1 MKSSASAAGKR
12 PAAINAIWL
21 YLIIVSIVAA
31 AYTGTMDE
39 VGKASF
45 ESAKSAVTLA
55 LGLIGAMALWLG
67 IMKVAEAAGLMKAF
81 TKAIRPVMHWLF
93 PEVPP
98 DHPAMSA
105 MIMNISANMLGLGS
119 AATPMGLKAMAELDK
134 LNPEKGTAT
143 DAMCLFLAIN
153 TSSVTLLPL
162 GVITIRAAAGA
173 ASPGSIIIPGLCA
186 SICSTAVAI
195 FMAKFLANRS
205 KAKAAKTTART
216 AAAEDSAPAPEAAT
230 DVKPE
235 EPELSPPGII
245 GKIAA
250 YLSIIAV
257 IAAIPYS
264 IYNKYN
270 TGKLPDGVLDYITAG
285 STWLI
290 PLLIGSL
297 LLGGY
302 LCGVK
307 VYETATEGAKE
318 GFNTVVRII
327 PFVTVIFVAIGMLRA
342 SGALELFTNFA
353 GKYTMWTLKDGTIIG
368 MPPECLPHAL
378 LRPLSGVGAFGY
390 MAELVNKAPDSLG
403 AFVSSVLHGS
413 TDTTFYVLAVY
424 FGSVGIQRTRHAL
437 AAGLSADFAGML
449 AAVAFANLF
458 YGR

>member
-1 MKSSASAAGKR
+1 MAPPTAQKR
-12 PAAINAIWL
+12 PAAINVIWL
-21 YLIIVSIVAA
+21 YLIIISIAAA
-31 AYTGTMDE
+31 AYTGSME
-39 VGKASF
+39 AVGKASF
-45 ESAKSAVTLA
+45 EGAKSAVTLA
-55 LGLIGAMALWLG
+55 LGLVGAMALWLG
-67 IMKVAEAAGLMKAF
+67 IMKVAEAAGLMKAI

-93 PEVPP
+93 PEVPH

-173 ASPGSIIIPGLCA
+173 TDPGSIIIPGLCA
-186 SICSTAVAI
+186 TVCSTIAGVA
-195 FMAKFLANRS
+195 MAKFLAARS
-205 KAKAAKTTART
+205 RKKGLTPT
-216 AAAEDSAPAPEAAT
+216 AAAVTDESAKASEEANESKPA
-230 DVKPE
+230 
-235 EPELSPPGII
+235 EPDLSPPGVI
-245 GKIAA
+245 GKAIAW
-250 YLSIIAV
+250 LSIIAIV
-257 IAAIPYS
+257 AAIPYS
-264 IYNKYN
+264 IYKN
-270 TGKLPDGVLDYITAG
+270 GGLPGGFIESVTAG

-290 PLLIGSL
+290 PLLIGGL

-318 GFNTVVRII
+318 GFNTAVRII
-327 PFVTVIFVAIGMLRA
+327 PFVVVIFVAIGMLRA
-342 SGALELFTNFA
+342 SGALEMFTSFA
-353 GKYTMWTLKDGTIIG
+353 GKYTQMIG

-390 MAELVNKAPDSLG
+390 MAEIVNNAPNSLG

-424 FGSVGIQRTRHAL
+424 FGSVSIQRTRYAL
-437 AAGLSADFAGML
+437 TAGLTSDVVGIL
-449 AAVAFANLF
+449 AAVFFANLF
-458 YGR
+458 FQG

>member
-1 MKSSASAAGKR
+1 MKQPAAPSAAGKK

-21 YLIIVSIVAA
+21 YLIVVSIVAA
-31 AYTGTMDE
+31 AYTGTME
-39 VGKASF
+39 AVGKASF
-45 ESAKSAVTLA
+45 EGAKSAVTLA
-55 LGLIGAMALWLG
+55 LGLIGAMAFWLG
-67 IMKVAEAAGLMKAF
+67 VMKVAEAAGLMRAI
-81 TKAIRPVMHWLF
+81 TKAVKPVMHWLF

-143 DAMCLFLAIN
+143 DAMCL
-153 TSSVTLLPL
+153 

-205 KAKAAKTTART
+205 KSKTPAATAQT
-216 AAAEDSAPAPEAAT
+216 AAADTESKQTAEAAAEA
-230 DVKPE
+230 KPE
-235 EPELSPPGII
+235 EPELSPPGVV

-257 IAAIPYS
+257 IAAVPYS
-264 IYNKYN
+264 IYHKYN
-270 TGKLPDGVLDYITAG
+270 NGELPDGVLNYITAG

-327 PFVTVIFVAIGMLRA
+327 PFVVAIFVAIGMLRA
-342 SGALELFTNFA
+342 SGALELFTSFA
-353 GKYTMWTLKDGTIIG
+353 GKFTQFKLQDGTIAG

-424 FGSVGIQRTRHAL
+424 FGSVGIQRIRYAL
-437 AAGLSADFAGML
+437 AAGLTADFAGML
-449 AAVAFANLF
+449 AAVLFANLF
-458 YGR
+458 FGR

>member
-1 MKSSASAAGKR
+1 MPDTKPSAAPAAGKK

-21 YLIIVSIVAA
+21 YLIVISIITA
-31 AYTGTMDE
+31 AYTGAME
-39 VGKASF
+39 AVGKASF
-45 ESAKSAVTLA
+45 SAAKDAVTLA

-67 IMKVAEAAGLMKAF
+67 IMKVAEAAGLMKAI
-81 TKAIRPVMHWLF
+81 TKAIRPLMHWLF
-93 PEVPP
+93 PEVPH

-119 AATPMGLKAMAELDK
+119 AATPMGLKAMAELDR

-162 GVITIRAAAGA
+162 GVITIRAASGA

-186 SICSTAVAI
+186 SICSTAAAI
-195 FMAKFLANRS
+195 FMAKFLANRNKS
-205 KAKAAKTTART
+205 KTPPPPQT
-216 AAAEDSAPAPEAAT
+216 AAAEVAPPSETATEAKT
-230 DVKPE
+230 E

-245 GKIAA
+245 GKVIAW
-250 YLSIIAV
+250 LSIIAV
-257 IAAIPYS
+257 AAAIPYS
-264 IYNKYN
+264 IYKS
-270 TGKLPDGVLDYITAG
+270 GGLPGGVLDCVTAG

-290 PLLIGSL
+290 PVLMGSL
-297 LLGGY
+297 LIGGY
-302 LCGVK
+302 LCGVR
-307 VYETATEGAKE
+307 VYETATDGAKE
-318 GFNTVVRII
+318 GFNTAVRII

-342 SGALELFTNFA
+342 SGALELFTTFA
-353 GKYTMWTLKDGTIIG
+353 GKYTQLVG

-424 FGSVGIQRTRHAL
+424 FGSVGIQRIRHAL
-437 AAGLSADFAGML
+437 VAGLTADFVGIS
-449 AAVAFANLF
+449 AAVLFANLF
-458 YGR
+458 FER